1 MNRFC
6 FTARLVASILSVVLV
21 GAVGYAAAPSTRS
34 LAPIRLR
41 GYGELSA
48 KYTSG
53 VSAQGETLS
62 SLVISCESEA
72 KAGLL
77 LAKFVSDLHL
87 LGDIRDDT
95 LSVAGLKVPVFT
107 VPRQGV
113 VCAFRNGKVVNV
125 LASPTVASL
134 TAGLT
139 SLKNKLAGAE
149 LAPRSKVP
157 MFLDAWDKHGF
168 GFYYWPFQ
176 QPKGVEWRNYDML
189 AEFDWAK
196 RCNESGL
203 VIWIGKFVTKSSKTA
218 RPRRPIPRRWNGT
231 SRSWRMIRGR
241 S

>member
-168 GFYYWPFQ
+168 RFYYWPFQ